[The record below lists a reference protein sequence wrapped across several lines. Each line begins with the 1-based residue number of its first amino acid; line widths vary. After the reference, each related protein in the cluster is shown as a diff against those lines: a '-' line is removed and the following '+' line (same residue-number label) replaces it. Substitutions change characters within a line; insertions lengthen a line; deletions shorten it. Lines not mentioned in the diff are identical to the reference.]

1 MRARLS
7 TLFLPL
13 LLLGLSAP
21 ACRRAPS
28 DPVQAL
34 VERGL
39 AAAEERD
46 VEALGACLDPA
57 FRGGERLDRT
67 ASLEEARRWFFTYQ
81 SLDLEL
87 ADLAI
92 ERPAEGQARATFR
105 VVMSGRPKD
114 IGGLA
119 DVLPRSAVYAFEVE
133 MATGADGQWR
143 FTKAS
148 WRDAEGEP
156 PPAPQQ

>member
-1 MRARLS
+1 MRPRVLS
-7 TLFLPL
+7 LLPL
-13 LLLGLSAP
+13 VLLLGQAAS
-21 ACRRAPS
+21 ACRSAPS

-34 VERGL
+34 LERAV

-46 VEALGACLDPA
+46 VEALGTCLDPA
-57 FRGGERLDRT
+57 FRGGERLDRG
-67 ASLEEARRWFFTYQ
+67 ASLDEARRWFFTYQ

-92 ERPAEGQARATFR
+92 ERPAEGQARASFR
-105 VVMSGRPKD
+105 VVMSGRPKE

-119 DVLPRSAVYAFEVE
+119 DVVPRSAVYAFEVE

-143 FTKAS
+143 FTKAD